1 MAHFDHRVQALLS
14 GAVPPEEM
22 AAAEEHLA
30 SCSRCREERDLVAS
44 ARSLLQP
51 LPPVEPR
58 VGFAAKVAFDA
69 RDRRGSP
76 LARWLRW
83 MAGGACVA
91 TATVAAAILL
101 TGRMDLR
108 GDNAVLAQRL
118 DLFEDLTVLQNRD
131 ALEDIEIVSVLHKLE
146 ARP

>member
-1 MAHFDHRVQALLS
+1 MTHVGHRLQALLS

-22 AAAEEHLA
+22 AAAEAHLA
-30 SCSRCREERDLVAS
+30 SCAHCREERDLVAA

-51 LPPVEPR
+51 LPPLEPR
-58 VGFAAKVAFDA
+58 VGFAAKVAFTA

-76 LARWLRW
+76 LVRWLRW
-83 MAGGACVA
+83 VAGGACVA

-101 TGRMDLR
+101 TGPMEPR
-108 GDNAVLAQRL
+108 GDTAVLAQRL

-131 ALEDIEIVSVLHKLE
+131 ALENIEVVSVLHELE

>member
-1 MAHFDHRVQALLS
+1 MSHVGHRVQALLS
-14 GAVPPEEM
+14 GAVPPEET
-22 AAAEEHLA
+22 AAAETHLA
-30 SCSRCREERDLVAS
+30 SCARCREERDLVAS

-58 VGFAAKVAFDA
+58 VGFAAKVAFEA

-76 LARWLRW
+76 LGRWLRW

-91 TATVAAAILL
+91 AATVAAAILL

-108 GDNAVLAQRL
+108 GDNAILAQRL
-118 DLFEDLTVLQNRD
+118 DLFEDLGVLQNRD
-131 ALEDIEIVSVLHKLE
+131 ALEDIEVVSVLHTLD